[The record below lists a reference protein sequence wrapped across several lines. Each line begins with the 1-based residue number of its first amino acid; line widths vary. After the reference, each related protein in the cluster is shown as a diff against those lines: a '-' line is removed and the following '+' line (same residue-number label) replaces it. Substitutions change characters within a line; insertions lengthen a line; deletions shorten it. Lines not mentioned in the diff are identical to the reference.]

1 MQVTGA
7 VVTALNLPSS
17 LNAIIVWMGVAT
29 FPFVVVFSWLY
40 ELTPEG
46 IKRESEVDRSASI
59 TPQTGRKLDYLI
71 VGLLVA
77 AIAIALLDRF
87 VPRDQNAAGAGSSS
101 SPRDSSA
108 AQEDNRAQ
116 GALPQ
121 QQATTATS
129 APDDKSVAVL
139 PFVNM
144 SSDKEQE

>member
-46 IKRESEVDRSASI
+46 IKRESEIDRSASI

-87 VPRDQNAAGAGSSS
+87 VPRERDAAGAR
-101 SPRDSSA
+101 PARDSIA
-108 AQEDNRAQ
+108 ATD
-116 GALPQ
+116 
-121 QQATTATS
+121 S
-129 APDDKSVAVL
+129 APADA
-139 PFVNM
+139 
-144 SSDKEQE
+144 